1 MKKHTIKLLT
11 VAITLAA
18 ILTLTGCPG
27 PVTPD
32 NPCTHENKKAVIET
46 AATCTETGLEK
57 IICADCG
64 ELIEENTIE
73 ALGHDFGE
81 WDVTT
86 AATCTADGEET
97 RTCKREGCKHFETRT
112 IKAHH
117 SWGDWTVTKEAT
129 CNEKGSKKHTCSCS
143 NCGAEETVEIDALG
157 HEWEEIITDKTKAA
171 TCTENGIAVYKC
183 KTCGAIEERTVSKL
197 GHSYGNW
204 NVTKEATC
212 TTGTKKRVC
221 SRCGHEEIETIPAHH
236 TFIAGGCD
244 KCGAY
249 EYNEEDDYQI
259 MAYVYSSVEDAK
271 KDENKTV
278 LYFSFPN
285 DTTDIPQIV
294 IGNNGPEITIDNLI
308 QMKSGYV
315 GRTVKY
321 FGYQINWF
329 LQDIEGN
336 QEYHRNTKLLT
347 NLENKDASNN
357 VSPIYIVIE

>member
-18 ILTLTGCPG
+18 ILTLTGCPE

-32 NPCTHENKKAVIET
+32 KPCTHENKKSVIET

-73 ALGHDFGE
+73 ALGHDFGDE
-81 WDVTT
+81 WTVTT

-129 CNEKGSKKHTCSCS
+129 CTEKGSKKHTCSCS
-143 NCGAEETVEIDALG
+143 NCGAEETVEIDA
-157 HEWEEIITDKTKAA
+157 
-171 TCTENGIAVYKC
+171 
-183 KTCGAIEERTVSKL
+183 L

-271 KDENKTV
+271 KGENERV
-278 LYFSFPN
+278 LHFSFPN

-294 IGNNGPEITIDNLI
+294 TIDGQLCITIDDLI

-315 GRTVKY
+315 GKTVRY
-321 FGYQINWF
+321 FNFTSRNGLLNR
-329 LQDIEGN
+329 IEN
-336 QEYHRNTKLLT
+336 KREYSGDPELLT
-347 NLENKDASNN
+347 NLKQ
-357 VSPIYIVIE
+357 IYIVIEQ

>member
-11 VAITLAA
+11 LAITLAT
-18 ILTLTGCPG
+18 ILTLTGCPR

-32 NPCTHENKKAVIET
+32 NPCTHENKKIVTET

-97 RTCKREGCKHFETRT
+97 RTCKREGCKHFEART

-129 CNEKGSKKHTCSCS
+129 CTEKGSKKHTCSCS

-157 HEWEEIITDKTKAA
+157 H
-171 TCTENGIAVYKC
+171 
-183 KTCGAIEERTVSKL
+183 
-197 GHSYGNW
+197 SYGNW

-212 TTGTKKRVC
+212 TTDGTKKRVC
-221 SRCGHEEIETIPAHH
+221 SRPRCEHEEIETIPAHH
-236 TFIAGGCD
+236 TFIVGGCD
-244 KCGAY
+244 ECGAY
-249 EYNEEDDYQI
+249 EYSGTKVKVYIYTFNE
-259 MAYVYSSVEDAK
+259 
-271 KDENKTV
+271 
-278 LYFSFPN
+278 
-285 DTTDIPQIV
+285 
-294 IGNNGPEITIDNLI
+294 
-308 QMKSGYV
+308 
-315 GRTVKY
+315 
-321 FGYQINWF
+321 
-329 LQDIEGN
+329 
-336 QEYHRNTKLLT
+336 
-347 NLENKDASNN
+347 
-357 VSPIYIVIE
+357 